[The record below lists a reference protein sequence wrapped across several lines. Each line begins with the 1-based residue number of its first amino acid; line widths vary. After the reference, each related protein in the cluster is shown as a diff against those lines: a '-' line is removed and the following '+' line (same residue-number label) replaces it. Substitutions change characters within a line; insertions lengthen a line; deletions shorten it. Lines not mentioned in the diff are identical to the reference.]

1 MNARGIRTA
10 LSIAAAVAVALTCAE
25 ALGAS
30 TKKAAPKDTGGEKTV
45 SRGEQAI
52 VLLINDEPVTAW
64 EIDQRAN
71 LLASGERPAVDLKS
85 RAEARWKQ
93 IITDPKTNER
103 FQQLLKEKNVRSKEE
118 AMALQANF
126 VKGLQQNMIEQIKRE
141 SRASIM
147 PKVRKQAQDELIEEK
162 IKLQEAKRLGLDIT
176 DDDIK
181 GVIKNIAENNKMTED
196 QFVQHVKQL
205 GFDISTMK
213 SRFRAQIAWREIVR
227 KKYGAQIS
235 VNQRDIE
242 RALTNAASEGGADT
256 VELQVH
262 KISLPLPGSMNQSVM
277 ARRYA
282 EADAMRARFSGC
294 QSTAELAR
302 SVGDARFDDLKFV
315 KPGTISEPTRSMLL
329 SAKDGD
335 MLPPVTSPSGI
346 EVYAVCG
353 RRAIKDEKQQ
363 QKAAE
368 DLQQRELELH
378 ARRYLQ
384 DLKQDAHIEYR

>member
-1 MNARGIRTA
+1 MNARGIRTT

-30 TKKAAPKDTGGEKTV
+30 TKKAAPKEAGSEKTV
-45 SRGEQAI
+45 TRGEQAI

-64 EIDQRAN
+64 EITQRAN
-71 LLASGERPAVDLKS
+71 LLASGERPAVDLRS

-93 IITDPKTNER
+93 IISDPKTNER

-141 SRASIM
+141 AQASIM

-227 KKYGAQIS
+227 KKYGSQIA

-242 RALTNAASEGGADT
+242 RALTNAASEGADT

-282 EADAMRARFSGC
+282 EADALRSKFSGC
-294 QSTAELAR
+294 QSMADLAR